1 MTLSMF
7 SEEIKS
13 ALSSDKIA
21 ISISLSLKNESDEKT
36 SVNSGPI
43 FDPGSNPKVQQTISY
58 RNYILSF
65 SAFFM
70 KDNYGLIF

>member
-13 ALSSDKIA
+13 ALPSDKIA

-43 FDPGSNPKVQQTISY
+43 FDPGSNPKV
-58 RNYILSF
+58 
-65 SAFFM
+65 
-70 KDNYGLIF
+70 